1 MTKVMNNNRRD
12 FLKVSGMTAA
22 LVASQGSLFAKTNVM
37 SVENGKENYPNTNYT
52 ESMYRNEF
60 AFTYGKKEEHGFAYH
75 CVNCQGNCAW
85 EVWSH
90 NGVVTRKTNHL
101 VTQLSMQKFLTL
113 ILADV
118 IKGFSTLRLCTKKTV
133 SSIL

>member
-1 MTKVMNNNRRD
+1 MTKITNDNRRN

-52 ESMYRNEF
+52 ETMYRNEF
-60 AFTYGKKEEHGFAYH
+60 SFIYGKKEEHGFAYH

-85 EVWSH
+85 EVWSSPPW
-90 NGVVTRKTNHL
+90 V
-101 VTQLSMQKFLTL
+101 
-113 ILADV
+113 
-118 IKGFSTLRLCTKKTV
+118 
-133 SSIL
+133 

>member
-52 ESMYRNEF
+52 EDMYRNEF
-60 AFTYGKKEEHGFAYH
+60 SFIYGKKEEHGFY
-75 CVNCQGNCAW
+75 
-85 EVWSH
+85 
-90 NGVVTRKTNHL
+90 
-101 VTQLSMQKFLTL
+101 FLTAGL
-113 ILADV
+113 LGILAR
-118 IKGFSTLRLCTKKTV
+118 FQFAAYYFN
-133 SSIL
+133 